1 MKKLVA
7 ALAFGLAL
15 SGGVAAAD
23 TIENGYGNT
32 FVVTAPDGSVAR
44 YYFDADGSFHAT
56 APDGSTVAGTYTVAA
71 GQLCFTMTGASQAQC
86 TESVPGKD
94 VGDTWTQTDAAG
106 NQISIT
112 LQAGRP

>member
-1 MKKLVA
+1 MKTFVA
-7 ALAFGLAL
+7 ALVFGLAL
-15 SGGVAAAD
+15 GAGVASAD

-56 APDGSTVAGTYTVAA
+56 APDSSAVTGTYTVAA
-71 GQLCFTMTGASQAQC
+71 GQLCFTMAGASQAQC
-86 TESVPGKD
+86 TQSVSGKN
-94 VGDTWTQTDAAG
+94 VGDTWTQMDAAG
-106 NQISIT
+106 NSISIT

>member
-1 MKKLVA
+1 MKKIVA
-7 ALAFGLAL
+7 ALVFGLAL
-15 SGGVAAAD
+15 GAGVAAAD

-32 FVVTAPDGSVAR
+32 FVVTAPDGSVAN

-56 APDGSTVAGTYTVAA
+56 APDGSPVTGTYTVAN

-86 TESVPGKD
+86 TQVVSGKN

-112 LQAGRP
+112 LQAGRS